1 MAECFAG
8 IARRS
13 GGLVCARFAVAALRI
28 SRAHGLAMRHVRHDA
43 ISYRIFSRAFFGRA
57 ALESTGIRVFVR
69 SDSI

>member
-1 MAECFAG
+1 M
-8 IARRS
+8 
-13 GGLVCARFAVAALRI
+13 AALHV
-28 SRAHGLAMRHVRHDA
+28 SRDHWLAMRHVRHEA